1 MCNDDATAVP
11 SELFSFFI
19 KIRGN
24 RSFAPAFLEKIFC
37 YSFSTFLQIKI
48 LKDTKNFEDI
58 IWRAFF

>member
-37 YSFSTFLQIKI
+37 YSFSTFLQI
-48 LKDTKNFEDI
+48 
-58 IWRAFF
+58 